1 MDTATPATNV
11 GGADVT
17 AATTAAT
24 TTTQGK
30 GSLLA
35 YTGFHPVPPLPLAST
50 ISTYMHREDQHSW
63 SHTHP
68 VLNPTTTAASAS
80 NQNNNGGG
88 GLNNNKRKHEALEGE
103 PAASSSLLVPPVT
116 GATTATAV
124 GAGVAGAGAGEAV
137 ANADDKRGRN
147 TIVIHPGSRWLRIGR
162 ASDILPVSVPHVI
175 ARWTKNPKRPVVFK
189 CGVRRPTPLR
199 PDEEDEP
206 LLQQQQ
212 QDALLQEGEEE
223 EDGEGEDEM
232 EQDGGGDDD
241 DEEDNE
247 DGSKRKKGKGD
258 AMEKSE
264 GEDGDAEEEGGRG
277 AAQAAAGE
285 GDDAAEEKIDE
296 GTARIDGLKAAFKD
310 RLKIY
315 QYRYQK
321 GAAESAVNFNR
332 AQTKKKNGGAE
343 TIADHNDLQRITWIT
358 SSSTTTNTT
367 TNTGGSTTGTDGAK
381 KTTAFFGH
389 DVFLLS
395 DSVMKDYEARWPL
408 RGMRFNCDKREDVQG
423 VLNDLVDI
431 WTAALVNELEI
442 KRSQFKTMS
451 AVLVVPDLAD
461 RIYIKELV
469 QLLL

>member
-1 MDTATPATNV
+1 MDTTTTATNV

-63 SHTHP
+63 SHTQS
-68 VLNPTTTAASAS
+68 VLNPTTAAASAS
-80 NQNNNGGG
+80 NQTNNGGG

-103 PAASSSLLVPPVT
+103 NAASSSLVVPPAT
-116 GATTATAV
+116 GAATATATAAAV
-124 GAGVAGAGAGEAV
+124 GVGAGEAV

-147 TIVIHPGSRWLRIGR
+147 TVVIHPGSRWLRIGR

-212 QDALLQEGEEE
+212 EALLQEGEEE

-232 EQDGGGDDD
+232 EQDGGGDD
-241 DEEDNE
+241 EEEENE
-247 DGSKRKKGKGD
+247 DGLKRKKGKGD

-264 GEDGDAEEEGGRG
+264 GEDGDAEEEGGGG
-277 AAQAAAGE
+277 AAQAAGG
-285 GDDAAEEKIDE
+285 GDDTEEEKIDE

-367 TNTGGSTTGTDGAK
+367 TAGTTSGAGAGTGGAK
-381 KTTAFFGH
+381 RTTAFFGH

-395 DSVMKDYEARWPL
+395 DSVMKEYEVRWPL

-469 QLLL
+469 QLL